1 MNYVASALAG
11 ACLGVLF
18 TIIPRLVNM
27 DIRMRRMEIKMDALL
42 KHSGVEFDP
51 MEAYKGRI
59 SDAVEA
65 GNKVE
70 AVKLYRES
78 TGISLPDAKAF
89 IERCI
94 KNGKFDG

>member
-18 TIIPRLVNM
+18 TLVPRLVNM
-27 DIRMRRMEIKMDALL
+27 DIRMRRMETKLDALL

-51 MEAYKGRI
+51 MDAFKGKI
-59 SDAVEA
+59 SEAVEA
-65 GNKVE
+65 GNKIE
-70 AVKLYRES
+70 AIKLYREA
-78 TGISLPDAKAF
+78 TGMNLPDAKAF

-94 KNGKFDG
+94 QKGKFDG